1 MAGSPRVVDEM
12 DPQIEQR
19 RSFRQSQSREKLNL
33 ASIMLS
39 KGDYNK
45 SVIDAYLSLFY
56 SVRILLVNNDTDT
69 DDDKKILELIEK
81 YYKPSG
87 WTEIDIPS
95 LLRTGRDLKER
106 IEISGVGVTREDAER
121 FYHSAAAVY
130 ESITREMPACAGH

>member
-1 MAGSPRVVDEM
+1 MAGYVWGVDGM

-19 RSFRQSQSREKLNL
+19 RSFRQNQSREKLNL

-56 SVRILLVNNDTDT
+56 SVRILLVSNDSDT
-69 DDDKKILELIEK
+69 DDDKRILELVEK
-81 YYKPSG
+81 YYEPSG
-87 WTEIDIPS
+87 WTEIDIPA
-95 LLRTGRDLKER
+95 LLRTGRELKER
-106 IEISGVGVTREDAER
+106 IEISGTGVTRADAER

-130 ESITREMPACAGH
+130 DSITREMPSCAGH